1 MLSNLSI
8 FSWLLLIISAGC
20 IILAGAALRIRYQDV
35 TIWFVGL
42 LLAYAVQA
50 FGYAFELTSDEL
62 NSVKFWLN
70 IEFIGAC
77 FIPTCVVLFAVSYKT
92 RLPPPL
98 WLASSTLL
106 ISFLVLFGQLTN
118 DFHGLG
124 FNITGLKKIDGITVT
139 VNHYGILYL
148 AYSLYVH
155 LAAIVSIIIFYR
167 SMKNTHAVLKTQIL
181 LILVGIT
188 LTWLNYIWT
197 LFGYTPYGLDM
208 GTFGFVFCTIAFAV
222 SVFRYDLIKLTPIA
236 RDQIFNQV
244 EHGYIVT
251 DAEFRLI
258 DYNPKAKFF
267 FPDLSTEQIGKIIYN
282 FIDPTLFVYDKTNV
296 VKLGNGKRVQVQ
308 CSLIGKNITMAIGS
322 VIMLSDVTE
331 KELLFEEME
340 RVANTDVLTGCYNRY
355 ALHNQLKQ
363 QIIESRLNSK
373 PLSLLTLD
381 VQKFRKLNELHGYT
395 IGDMRLKQLSHI
407 LGYHLPI
414 NALLSRYIGD
424 IFVVILPSYHLESA
438 SQVAEQLVDK
448 VKQLTTLSINTYCI
462 QHLSEESDRQL
473 IDRLLNEAM
482 LVKKVRSDMEV

>member
-1 MLSNLSI
+1 M
-8 FSWLLLIISAGC
+8 
-20 IILAGAALRIRYQDV
+20 
-35 TIWFVGL
+35 
-42 LLAYAVQA
+42 
-50 FGYAFELTSDEL
+50 
-62 NSVKFWLN
+62 
-70 IEFIGAC
+70 
-77 FIPTCVVLFAVSYKT
+77 
-92 RLPPPL
+92 
-98 WLASSTLL
+98 
-106 ISFLVLFGQLTN
+106 
-118 DFHGLG
+118 
-124 FNITGLKKIDGITVT
+124 
-139 VNHYGILYL
+139 
-148 AYSLYVH
+148 
-155 LAAIVSIIIFYR
+155 
-167 SMKNTHAVLKTQIL
+167 
-181 LILVGIT
+181 
-188 LTWLNYIWT
+188 
-197 LFGYTPYGLDM
+197 
-208 GTFGFVFCTIAFAV
+208 
-222 SVFRYDLIKLTPIA
+222 
-236 RDQIFNQV
+236 
-244 EHGYIVT
+244 
-251 DAEFRLI
+251 
-258 DYNPKAKFF
+258 
-267 FPDLSTEQIGKIIYN
+267 STEQIGKIIYN

-482 LVKKVRSDMEV
+482 LVKKFRSDMEV